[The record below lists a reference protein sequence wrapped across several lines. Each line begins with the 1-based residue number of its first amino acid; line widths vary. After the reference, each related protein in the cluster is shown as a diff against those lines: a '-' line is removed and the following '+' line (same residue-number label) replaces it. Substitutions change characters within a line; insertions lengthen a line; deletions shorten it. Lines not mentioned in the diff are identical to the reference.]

1 MKIGKTS
8 TQISFEKSVP
18 MIHKMDIELP
28 KHVRVLR
35 NSPNKSILLWYSI
48 SRENIVPWEDKT
60 RYSPIFAIFC

>member
-1 MKIGKTS
+1 MKIRKTS

-18 MIHKMDIELP
+18 MIHKMDKELP
-28 KHVRVLR
+28 KPVMVLR
-35 NSPNKSILLWYSI
+35 KSPNKSILLWYSI